1 MNQCCY
7 IYCNHFPDRDY
18 VINLSSFCFYA
29 CAHNDPVSS
38 KGGGGGV
45 QWITCGISVWL
56 VRV

>member
-29 CAHNDPVSS
+29 YAHNDPVSS
-38 KGGGGGV
+38 KGGGGG
-45 QWITCGISVWL
+45 GGSSG
-56 VRV
+56 